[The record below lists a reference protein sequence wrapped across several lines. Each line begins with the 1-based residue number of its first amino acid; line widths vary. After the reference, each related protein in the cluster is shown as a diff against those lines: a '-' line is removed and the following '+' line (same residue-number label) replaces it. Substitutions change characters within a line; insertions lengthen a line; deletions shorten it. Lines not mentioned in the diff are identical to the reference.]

1 MQLNSFFRTYPFIF
15 LKFSSLN
22 VIVECWIPGAVGS
35 YKLHGRIAKNEC
47 NYCFRNCV
55 TGLWW
60 GPLPAPSE

>member
-47 NYCFRNCV
+47 NECFGNCV
-55 TGLWW
+55 TGL
-60 GPLPAPSE
+60 